1 MFAAGGCFACH
12 RFANEGGMTGPDLTG
27 SGGRYSA
34 HDLLDQIINPSR
46 EINEQFVPVIV
57 KMKNGDTLTG
67 VVVNMNGDR
76 VTVNTD
82 MFDPNQRVNVNRPD
96 VASIEPSKVSPM
108 PPGLLNLM
116 REDEVMDLLAYIISG
131 GNRDHNVYKKIIM
144 KKFINLIPAICLTA
158 WLGCDGGGTDS
169 AENKGNGTDGNS
181 KPAESKG
188 VIAYSPLT
196 LSNPFFKVIGDHI
209 KAEAEKNGYEVRM
222 VDPDMDVKKQSDQ
235 IDDFISSGVTAI
247 VLVPATAC
255 PSAPPCSR
263 RTRPAFRC
271 SPWTPNAR
279 PKALRSRATGTDNF
293 QGGELAGKAMIN
305 ALGDTGGKVLILD
318 FKKANSCVLRVGGFK
333 KVIDAHNKTATGKVE
348 VVSELD
354 GNGDRTKGYQST
366 ADALQAHEDLDA
378 IFAINDPPPS
388 APTPP

>member
-1 MFAAGGCFACH
+1 
-12 RFANEGGMTGPDLTG
+12 
-27 SGGRYSA
+27 
-34 HDLLDQIINPSR
+34 
-46 EINEQFVPVIV
+46 
-57 KMKNGDTLTG
+57 
-67 VVVNMNGDR
+67 
-76 VTVNTD
+76 
-82 MFDPNQRVNVNRPD
+82 
-96 VASIEPSKVSPM
+96 
-108 PPGLLNLM
+108 
-116 REDEVMDLLAYIISG
+116 
-131 GNRDHNVYKKIIM
+131 M

-158 WLGCDGGGTDS
+158 WLGCGGGDTDS
-169 AENKGNGTDGNS
+169 AANKGNGTDGNS

-247 VLVPATAC
+247 VLVPC
-255 PSAPPCSR
+255 DRLSVG
-263 RTRPAFRC
+263 PAVQQA
-271 SPWTPNAR
+271 N
-279 PKALRSRATGTDNF
+279 KAGIPVFTVDAKCAAEGAKIEGHVGTDNF
-293 QGGELAGKAMIN
+293 QGGKLAGKAMIN

-333 KVIDAHNKTATGKVE
+333 KVIDAHNKTATGKIE
-348 VVSELD
+348 IVSELD

-378 IFAINDPPPS
+378 IFAINDPS
-388 APTPP
+388 ALGAYTAVKEANREDKIKIIGFDGQLDGKQAIKDGKIFADPIQHPDKMGRQIVQLIMKYQAGEKFETETLIPATLYTKTEADQDPALK